1 MCTAGPYPFCCC
13 SDLMYVQCPIWY
25 FLAHKP
31 ERRHDLMV
39 QQVIHVEKGRN
50 LKSFKKW
57 ERELGHVILRRSSVF
72 QIVPEICLFTYSKN
86 QFVPEKF

>member
-1 MCTAGPYPFCCC
+1 
-13 SDLMYVQCPIWY
+13 
-25 FLAHKP
+25 
-31 ERRHDLMV
+31 MV

>member
-1 MCTAGPYPFCCC
+1 
-13 SDLMYVQCPIWY
+13 
-25 FLAHKP
+25 
-31 ERRHDLMV
+31 MV

-86 QFVPEKF
+86 QFVPEKFQVFNLYNYCTRPVMIIANGYVGIKQTVAYLYLI